1 MSTNSELSTDKIN
14 LRELMEAM
22 EFTEAGL
29 ADAMVQQASLLLK
42 ASKYRVQKMRER
54 MKVETDLNQVR
65 TKTALLIRAQ
75 ESETKI
81 TEKYIEAATEQSPDV
96 IAAQKGFNE
105 ARALEEWSKLL
116 LDSFQMRG
124 SMLKALVQLLGAEAA
139 TESGFI
145 RAEFE
150 RMGIGR
156 LKEAVKARFPGP
168 RK

>member
-1 MSTNSELSTDKIN
+1 MGVEPELSTDKIN
-14 LRELMEAM
+14 LQELVEAM

-29 ADAMVQQASLLLK
+29 AEAMVHQASLLLK
-42 ASKYRVQKMRER
+42 ASKYRVQKMRQR
-54 MKVETDLNQVR
+54 MKVETDLNQIR
-65 TKTALLIRAQ
+65 TKIALLIRAQ
-75 ESETKI
+75 GSETKI

-96 IAAQKGFNE
+96 LGAQKAFNE

-150 RMGIGR
+150 RMGISQ
-156 LKEAVKARFPGP
+156 LKEKVKARFPGP